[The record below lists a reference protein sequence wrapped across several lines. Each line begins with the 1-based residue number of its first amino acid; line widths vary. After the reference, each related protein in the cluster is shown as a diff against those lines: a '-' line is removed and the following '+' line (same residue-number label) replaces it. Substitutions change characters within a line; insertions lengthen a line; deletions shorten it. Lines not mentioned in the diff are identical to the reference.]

1 MFNKILIANRG
12 EIAVRVA
19 RTARRMGIQTV
30 AVFSDAD
37 RNAMHLAAC
46 DEAHYIGGSAPRD
59 SYLRGDKVLEVAKL
73 TGAQAI
79 HPGYGFLSENAAFA
93 LRCADAG
100 IVFIGPPPAAIEAM
114 GLKAESKRLMERASV
129 PLVPGY
135 HGASQDESLLLA
147 EATRIGFP
155 VLIKASAGG
164 GGKGMKVSE
173 STVDFA
179 ASLASAKRE
188 AKNSFGDDNVL
199 IERYLQRPRHIEIQ
213 VFADQLGH
221 CVYLFERDCSLQRR
235 HQKVIEEAPA
245 PGMTE
250 ARRRQMGEAAVAAA
264 IAVGY
269 VGAGT
274 VEFIA
279 EHDFASSGRFYFME
293 MNTRLQVE
301 HPVTEMITGLDL
313 VEWQLRV
320 ASGERLPKLQD
331 ELRIIGH
338 AFEARVYAENPRNQF
353 LPALG
358 TINLLRT
365 PAVNADMRIDT
376 GVREG
381 DAITP
386 NYDPMIAKLIVH
398 GENREQALQ
407 RLALALDEYAV
418 LGFANNVE
426 FLQRVARHPSF
437 AASDIDTG
445 FISRHA
451 SDLLPPLPAPS
462 DLALAAC
469 ALVDWSAARDAT
481 RAAAQMAGEPSSPWA
496 LADAFWPNQ
505 PDIGVDFEY
514 SQGTAHFSVSVI
526 PQGKGFLLHLPHSAP
541 CAVAE
546 IDGERI
552 TLTLGEAQFQARVL
566 RSGMHRLVLLAG
578 VRFEFDAVDRYAPP
592 ETEDG
597 HGGHLTA
604 PMPGSV
610 VSVLVNIGDIVK
622 KGQPLIIMEAM
633 KMEHTIVAPLEGVVE
648 AIYFAAKEQ
657 VREGAELV
665 ALVAVEAPVNP

>member
-1 MFNKILIANRG
+1 MFTKILIANRG

-37 RNAMHLAAC
+37 RNAMHVTAC

-59 SYLRGDKVLEVAKL
+59 SYLRGDKVLEIAKR

-93 LRCADAG
+93 LQCADAG

-114 GLKAESKRLMERASV
+114 GLKAESKRLMERANV

-135 HGASQDESLLLA
+135 HGTDQNETLLLA

-164 GGKGMKVSE
+164 GGKGMKVAESE
-173 STVDFA
+173 ADFL

-213 VFADQLGH
+213 VFADELGH

-264 IAVGY
+264 KAVGY

-279 EHDFASSGRFYFME
+279 EHDFTTSGRFYFME

-320 ASGERLPKLQD
+320 ASGEPLPKLQD

-358 TINLLRT
+358 PINLLRT
-365 PAVNADMRIDT
+365 PAVNADVRIDT

-398 GENREQALQ
+398 GENRGQALQ

-418 LGFANNVE
+418 VGFTNNVE

-437 AASDIDTG
+437 AAADIDTG

-451 SDLLPPLPAPS
+451 SDLLPPLPVPS
-462 DLALAAC
+462 DAALAAC
-469 ALVDWSAARDAT
+469 ALVEWSVARDASRT
-481 RAAAQMAGEPSSPWA
+481 AARAAGEPSSPWA
-496 LADAFWPNQ
+496 LADAFWPNR
-505 PDIGVDFEY
+505 PDNGVDFEY
-514 SQGTAHFSVSVI
+514 SQGSARFSVSVI
-526 PQGKGFLLHLPHSAP
+526 PQGNGFLLRLPNSAP
-541 CAVAE
+541 CAAAT
-546 IDGERI
+546 IDGERV
-552 TLTLGEAQFQARVL
+552 TLTLGTVQSNARVL
-566 RSGMHRLVLLAG
+566 CSGMHRVVLLAG
-578 VRFEFDAVDRYAPP
+578 ARFEFDAVDRYAPP
-592 ETEDG
+592 DTDED

-610 VSVLVNIGDIVK
+610 VSVLVSIGDVVK

-633 KMEHTIVAPLEGVVE
+633 KMEHTIVAPLDGTVE
-648 AIYFAAKEQ
+648 AVYFAAKEQ
-657 VREGAELV
+657 VKEGAELV
-665 ALVAVEAPVNP
+665 ALAVDEAPASA

>member
-1 MFNKILIANRG
+1 M
-12 EIAVRVA
+12 RVA

-37 RNAMHLAAC
+37 QNSMHVAAC
-46 DEAHYIGGSAPRD
+46 DEAHYIGGAAPRD
-59 SYLRGDKVLEVAKL
+59 SYLRGDKVLAVAKL

-93 LRCADAG
+93 LQCADAG

-114 GLKAESKRLMERASV
+114 GLKAESKRLMEKASV

-135 HGASQDESLLLA
+135 HGKDQTESLLLA
-147 EATRIGFP
+147 EAKRIGFP

-164 GGKGMKVSE
+164 GGKGMKVAESE
-173 STVDFA
+173 GEFV

-213 VFADQLGH
+213 VFADELGH

-264 IAVGY
+264 KAVGY

-279 EHDFASSGRFYFME
+279 EHDFTTSGRFYFME

-331 ELRIIGH
+331 ELRINGH

-358 TINLLRT
+358 PIKLLRA
-365 PAVNADMRIDT
+365 PAVNADVRIDT

-418 LGFANNVE
+418 VGFANNVE
-426 FLQRVARHPSF
+426 FLQRVARHPAF

-445 FISRHA
+445 FIARHA
-451 SDLLPPLPAPS
+451 SDLLPPLLVPS
-462 DLALAAC
+462 DLAFAAC
-469 ALVDWSAARDAT
+469 ALVEWSAARDASRAAT
-481 RAAAQMAGEPSSPWA
+481 RAAGEPSSPWA
-496 LADAFWPNQ
+496 FADAFWPNQ
-505 PDIGVDFEY
+505 PNNGVDFEY
-514 SQGTAHFSVSVI
+514 SQDGARYNVSVM
-526 PQGKGFLLHLPHSAP
+526 PQGNGFLLRLPNSAP
-541 CAVAE
+541 CAVAH

-552 TLTLGEAQFQARVL
+552 TLTLGEVQRSARVL
-566 RSGMHRLVLLAG
+566 RSGKHRVVLLAG
-578 VRFEFDAVDRYAPP
+578 ERFEFDAVDRYAPP
-592 ETEDG
+592 ESDEGDAG

-610 VSVLVNIGDIVK
+610 VSVLVSIGDQVK

-633 KMEHTIVAPLEGVVE
+633 KMEHTIVAPMDGVVE

-657 VREGAELV
+657 VKEGAELV
-665 ALVAVEAPVNP
+665 ALVADAAPVSA